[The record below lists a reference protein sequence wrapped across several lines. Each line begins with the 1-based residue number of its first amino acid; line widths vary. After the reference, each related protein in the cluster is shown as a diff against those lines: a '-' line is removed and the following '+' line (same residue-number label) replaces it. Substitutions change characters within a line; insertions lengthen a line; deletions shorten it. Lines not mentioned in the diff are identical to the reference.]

1 VIRAVTQDELE
12 AFTAAAHA
20 AFHEDGHPLDVALDL
35 QLLEPDRTLAVIE
48 DGRMVATAATLTR
61 ELTIPGGVLPAAAVT
76 GVGVV
81 PGNTRRGHMRAMMR
95 RQLDDFHE
103 AGERVA
109 ALWASEGSLYA
120 RFGYGAATFAASY
133 EVHLWRARLE
143 RPSADRVQVAEPA
156 AALDHLRAVYEA
168 VRPQVPGLM
177 SREGAWW
184 PRRLHDPEH
193 RRDGASSLRAAI
205 VEDGYA
211 LYAPKIGWDDAGPSG
226 EITLRELVAATPRA
240 RAALWTYLL
249 RLDLMRTLAWRL
261 GSDGEPLPL
270 MLADADAMQVR
281 TGIGL
286 WIRLVDLP
294 AALAARAYSQ
304 PFELVLEVADE
315 FCPWNAGR
323 YRLTSDGTCVPTRA
337 DADLALGAAELGA
350 AYLGG
355 TRLTALAAAGR
366 VEERRPGA
374 LAVADAAFRGA
385 VAPWCPEIF

>member
-1 VIRAVTQDELE
+1 MIRAVTGDELD

-20 AFHEDGHPLDVALDL
+20 AFHEDGHPLDTALEL
-35 QLLEPDRTLAVIE
+35 QLLEPERTLAVIE
-48 DGRMVATAATLTR
+48 DGQMVATAAALTR
-61 ELTIPGGVLPAAAVT
+61 ELTVPGGTLPVAGVT

-81 PGNTRRGHMRAMMR
+81 PGHTRRGHMRAMMR
-95 RQLDDFHE
+95 RQLDDLH
-103 AGERVA
+103 AGGEKVA
-109 ALWASEGSLYA
+109 ALWASEGSLYG
-120 RFGYGAATFAASY
+120 RFGYGPATTAASY
-133 EVHLWRARLE
+133 ELHLWRARLE
-143 RPSADRVQVAEPA
+143 RPSADRVRVAEPDA
-156 AALDHLRAVYEA
+156 AIDHLRAVYEA
-168 VRPQVPGLM
+168 VRPTVPGLM
-177 SREGAWW
+177 SRDGAWW

-193 RRDGASSLRAAI
+193 RREGASALRAAL

-211 LYAPKIGWDDAGPSG
+211 LYGAKLGWDDSGPSG

-249 RLDLMRTLAWRL
+249 GIDLMRTLKWRL

-270 MLADADAMQVR
+270 MLADAESLVVR
-281 TGIGL
+281 TGLGL

-294 AALAARAYSQ
+294 AALSARTYAQ

-323 YRLTSDGTCVPTRA
+323 YRLTSEATCEPTRA
-337 DADLALGAAELGA
+337 GPDLALGAAELGA

-355 TRLTALAAAGR
+355 TRIGALAAAGR
-366 VEERRPGA
+366 VQELRPGA

>member
-1 VIRAVTQDELE
+1 MIRPVSHDELE
-12 AFTAAAHA
+12 EFSAAAHS
-20 AFHEDGHPLDVALDL
+20 AFHEEGHPLDTALDL
-35 QLLEPDRTLAVIE
+35 QLLEPERTLAVIE
-48 DGRMVATAATLTR
+48 DGRMVATTAALTR
-61 ELTIPGGVLPAAAVT
+61 ELTIPGGMLPAAGVT
-76 GVGVV
+76 AVGVV

-95 RQLDDFHE
+95 RQLDDLHE
-103 AGERVA
+103 AGERIA
-109 ALWASEGSLYA
+109 ALWASEGSLYG
-120 RFGYGAATFAASY
+120 RFGYGPATLAVGY

-143 RPSADRVQVAEPA
+143 RPSRDRVQVAEPA
-156 AALDHLRAVYEA
+156 EVLDRLRAVYEA

-177 SREGAWW
+177 SRGGAWW
-184 PRRLHDPEH
+184 QRRLHDPEH
-193 RRDGASSLRAAI
+193 RREGNSALRAAV

-211 LYAPKIGWDDAGPSG
+211 LYAAKTGWAGGGPSG
-226 EITLRELVAATPRA
+226 EITLREIVAATPRA

-249 RLDLMRTLAWRL
+249 GLDLMRTLKWRL
-261 GSDGEPLPL
+261 GSEGEPLPL
-270 MLADADAMQVR
+270 MLGDAEAIEAS

-294 AALAARAYSQ
+294 GALTARAYAV

-323 YRLTSDGTCVPTRA
+323 YRLTSEGTCEPTRA
-337 DADLALGAAELGA
+337 EPDLALGAAELGA

-355 TRLTALAAAGR
+355 TRLGVLAAAGR
-366 VEERRPGA
+366 VQELRPGA